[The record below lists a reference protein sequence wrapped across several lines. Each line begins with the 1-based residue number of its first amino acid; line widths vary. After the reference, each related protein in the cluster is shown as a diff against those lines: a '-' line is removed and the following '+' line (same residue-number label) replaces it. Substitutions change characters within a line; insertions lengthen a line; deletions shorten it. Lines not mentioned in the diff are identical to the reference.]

1 VAAASPHWGR
11 DRQGWAGKQIIT
23 CFPPSD
29 YEIETADIKSRLLSL
44 SLPLLLRRHWPLIR
58 GLSKLV
64 QLSSPNDC
72 DSTVG
77 LCWHGTETSGLH
89 SFSFAEAASC
99 QGPHPCSLYPSGSI
113 QELTGQAQMTYVQRA
128 NWRTS
133 RGVVLL
139 INPYPFA
146 LCIMPFDQLV
156 RPPVV

>member
-1 VAAASPHWGR
+1 M
-11 DRQGWAGKQIIT
+11 
-23 CFPPSD
+23 
-29 YEIETADIKSRLLSL
+29 E
-44 SLPLLLRRHWPLIR
+44 LRRVVFIR
-58 GLSKLV
+58 F
-64 QLSSPNDC
+64 
-72 DSTVG
+72 
-77 LCWHGTETSGLH
+77 H
-89 SFSFAEAASC
+89 SLRL
-99 QGPHPCSLYPSGSI
+99 PHARDHTRVPLYPSGSI